1 MPIKVSYRE
10 DGGVDFDE
18 QGLMTGEDV
27 IEANNT
33 IYASEEKIAQ
43 LKYQLCDYTKVDK
56 FEISNFELRRIASQ
70 DEKAATLNPDM
81 LVAIVSVQD
90 LMFGLARMWEA
101 YAGETPFETAVFR
114 EREEAKAWIQAR
126 VK

>member
-10 DGGVDFDE
+10 DGGVDFDG

-43 LKYQLCDYTKVDK
+43 LKYQLCDYTKADK
-56 FEISNFELRRIASQ
+56 FEISNF
-70 DEKAATLNPDM
+70 
-81 LVAIVSVQD
+81 
-90 LMFGLARMWEA
+90 
-101 YAGETPFETAVFR
+101 
-114 EREEAKAWIQAR
+114 
-126 VK
+126 

>member
-1 MPIKVSYRE
+1 MVAWILT
-10 DGGVDFDE
+10 GM
-18 QGLMTGEDV
+18 GLMTDEDV

-114 EREEAKAWIQAR
+114 EWEEAKAWIQAR
-126 VK
+126 LK